1 MPPPPPPS
9 PGGGGGPL
17 GPRPMMLVCLE
28 PVKHVCHHLH
38 LWSEGQELMVLVPH
52 TTILGV

>member
-17 GPRPMMLVCLE
+17 GPRPMMLVCLG